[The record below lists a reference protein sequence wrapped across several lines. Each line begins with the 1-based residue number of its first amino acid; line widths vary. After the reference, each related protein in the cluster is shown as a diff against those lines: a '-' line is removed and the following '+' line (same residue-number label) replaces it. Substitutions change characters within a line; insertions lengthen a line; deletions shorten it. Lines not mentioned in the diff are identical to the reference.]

1 MGYSSRSTDGTSPIK
16 IQGENILVFVFP
28 NITSEFN
35 DYEYYLVCCNGL
47 TEL

>member
-1 MGYSSRSTDGTSPIK
+1 MNGSRSTDGTSPIK

-35 DYEYYLVCCNGL
+35 DYEYYLFCCNGL